1 MRFSGHFDEDDARFQ
16 TENKPMQL
24 RDTDLNNV
32 KSERKTERD
41 QATILTLPT
50 VELVDLNN
58 LLDEYRACS
67 GLHAAEIGSALEV
80 SDEFN
85 ELEEDSFEVTD
96 DKSLIKSYRIT
107 HFIGEGA
114 FGQVYLCTHIKTKKT
129 YAIKVQSKK
138 MIDEAGLLKFAR
150 SE

>member
-1 MRFSGHFDEDDARFQ
+1 MKNAQ
-16 TENKPMQL
+16 
-24 RDTDLNNV
+24 
-32 KSERKTERD
+32 SERKTERD
-41 QATILTLPT
+41 EATILTLPT
-50 VELVDLNN
+50 VELVDLNG

-80 SDEFN
+80 S
-85 ELEEDSFEVTD
+85 EENDDFEQDNYEVTD
-96 DKSLIKSYRIT
+96 DKSLIKSYRLT

-114 FGQVYLCTHIKTKKT
+114 FGQVYLCTHIKSKKT

-150 SE
+150 SEQEILKRASGHPFIVNIKESF

>member
-1 MRFSGHFDEDDARFQ
+1 MKNAQSES
-16 TENKPMQL
+16 
-24 RDTDLNNV
+24 
-32 KSERKTERD
+32 KSERD

-50 VELVDLNN
+50 VELVDLNC

-80 SDEFN
+80 SEEND
-85 ELEEDSFEVTD
+85 ELEQDNFEVAD
-96 DKSLIKSYRIT
+96 DKSLIKSYRLS

-150 SE
+150 SEQDILKRASGHPFIVNLKESF